1 MQGDWTLTIAD
12 EVGGDTGMLNEWCL
26 RIVHGTGG
34 TTAVGEMPT
43 VFALHDN
50 YPNPFNPRTNIQ
62 FDLPRASHVS
72 LAVYD
77 LAGRRLRTLVDEVR
91 PAAMHTVVWDGSD
104 DAGRRVASGVYY
116 YRLVSDEFTDTH
128 KMLLVK

>member
-1 MQGDWTLTIAD
+1 
-12 EVGGDTGMLNEWCL
+12 L

-34 TTAVGEMPT
+34 TTAVGETPT

-62 FDLPRASHVS
+62 FDLPRAAHVS
-72 LAVYD
+72 LAVFD
-77 LAGRRLRTLVDEVR
+77 VAGRRVRTLVDEER
-91 PAAMHTVVWDGSD
+91 PAAMHTVVWDGND
-104 DAGRRVASGVYY
+104 DGGRRVASGVYY
-116 YRLVSDEFTDTH
+116 YRLVSDEFTATN